1 MRYSEFKSVLL
12 EFAPPKKVGVDLVGR
27 LETILKSTDETSP
40 EYLEAIKLLQD
51 IIVSAREESTPQA
64 EPIQPQQ
71 AAPQPQPQPVEPV
84 ATQEQPPLA
93 ESNSSVSKLISQ
105 ASKSQAKLSSAT
117 EQELLARIFELEAK
131 LSDAEDE
138 RIKYGQSEFKKG
150 QKKEFTTN
158 KAAFEKIAKLAET
171 LANKVGGT
179 LNAMKKAY
187 DEQMARGDFNKKE
200 MESMDIAPI
209 RPTVKSPTPVAK
221 QELINLIQDMFSRPL
236 GAAETIA
243 DRNARLRNLS
253 NFMSRCIIG
262 IVDFE
267 ELLSSRRGNVL
278 STLDEE
284 AQEIIKIIGNLLL
297 IKPSATA
304 GNWGTGELGLA
315 ILGTP
320 VYKGGKGDLQVNGR
334 DIELKASQN
343 PEKGGR
349 LGTVAL
355 ARGVDG
361 YDRYKVALEELFT
374 SAGYKRNELDYSLKK
389 KEDVAEARVKKVKEP
404 KKSVLPSNNVGVYV
418 DEKGNEKDIKWT
430 SFGRTFVVNALNPKI
445 QDRVGKVTTQK
456 FLAAV
461 AISCLLSKFEK
472 KAGGYDTSFVNECV
486 NGDGT
491 IDYDAFSSGYA
502 KMLYD
507 IYQTVDGKGEIMVLN
522 PLTGSY
528 YVMLDSSEF
537 DEATTAGGGYQPI
550 RIGSVAID
558 FTDSQGKASPQIGI
572 A

>member
-64 EPIQPQQ
+64 APVQPQQ
-71 AAPQPQPQPVEPV
+71 AAPQPQPVEPV

-171 LANKVGGT
+171 LAYKVSGT
-179 LNAMKKAY
+179 LNAMKEAY
-187 DEQMARGDFNKKE
+187 DEQMERGDFNKKE
-200 MESMDIAPI
+200 MQSTDIAPI
-209 RPTVKSPTPVAK
+209 RPVVKAPTPVAK

-236 GAAETIA
+236 GSAETIA

-267 ELLSSRRGNVL
+267 ELLSSKRGNVL
-278 STLDEE
+278 NTLDEE

-304 GNWGTGELGLA
+304 GNWGPGELGLA

-320 VYKGGKGDLQVNGR
+320 VHKGGKGDLQVNGR

>member
-12 EFAPPKKVGVDLVGR
+12 EFAPPKKVGVDLVAR

-71 AAPQPQPQPVEPV
+71 AAPQPQPVEPV

-171 LANKVGGT
+171 LAYKVSGT
-179 LNAMKKAY
+179 LNAMKEAY
-187 DEQMARGDFNKKE
+187 DEQMERGDFNKKE
-200 MESMDIAPI
+200 MQSTGIAPI
-209 RPTVKSPTPVAK
+209 RPVVKAPTPVAK

-236 GAAETIA
+236 GSAETIA

-267 ELLSSRRGNVL
+267 ELLSSKRGNVL
-278 STLDEE
+278 NTLDEE

-304 GNWGTGELGLA
+304 GNWGPGELGLA

-320 VYKGGKGDLQVNGR
+320 VHKGGKGDLQVNGR

-389 KEDVAEARVKKVKEP
+389 KEDVAEARVKKIKEP
-404 KKSVLPSNNVGVYV
+404 KKSVLPSNNVGVYI
-418 DEKGNEKDIKWT
+418 DDKGNEKDIKWT

-461 AISCLLSKFEK
+461 ATSCLLSKFEK

-537 DEATTAGGGYQPI
+537 DEATTAGGDYQPI
-550 RIGSVAID
+550 RVGSVAID